1 MDEKETKYEEIE
13 TAEAAVIDDGSNADV
28 TQTDEKDNK
37 GVGIA
42 LTVVA
47 IIFVII
53 IAGSIILA
61 KQNPQTV
68 GTVRDIFV
76 ILMALMLVVI
86 GVALVI
92 IILQISNLINILKND
107 IKPILDSGTDTINTL
122 KGTVRFLSNNLSE
135 PVIKLNESLASL
147 RRVGQLFK
155 IFKN

>member
-1 MDEKETKYEEIE
+1 MDEKETKYKEIE
-13 TAEAAVIDDGSNADV
+13 TADVAVIDDGLNADV
-28 TQTDEKDNK
+28 PQTDEKDNK

-61 KQNPQTV
+61 KQSPQIV

-86 GVALVI
+86 GCALVI
-92 IILQISNLINILKND
+92 LILQISNLINILKND

-147 RRVGQLFK
+147 RRVGQLFN
-155 IFKN
+155 IFKK